1 MISVLLLEIGEKTSF
16 YAAILPFAVAA
27 LTFHFFRKKFHGAS
41 DTEGIN
47 LLQQQE
53 EKNIVL
59 ETGIIKSLISRA
71 WPMVIFGAS
80 LWLLDS
86 SFWTIGTLYSQELK
100 EVNRLGSFF
109 FAAYMIPPI
118 FTSLL
123 APHIYSRFGKKKTA
137 FTAALVSALMLLIM
151 SISTNIIFILVCV
164 FLVSVFSNLALILNY
179 AVFEDFVARL
189 NRYGNDM
196 VAMEQISASLA
207 YVIGPV
213 LLGYIS
219 TLVGYQHTFSFVGI
233 LIGSISIACLVA
245 VPRKIKMPQME
256 LKHLNSN

>member
-1 MISVLLLEIGEKTSF
+1 
-16 YAAILPFAVAA
+16 
-27 LTFHFFRKKFHGAS
+27 
-41 DTEGIN
+41 
-47 LLQQQE
+47 
-53 EKNIVL
+53 
-59 ETGIIKSLISRA
+59 
-71 WPMVIFGAS
+71 
-80 LWLLDS
+80 
-86 SFWTIGTLYSQELK
+86 
-100 EVNRLGSFF
+100 
-109 FAAYMIPPI
+109 
-118 FTSLL
+118 
-123 APHIYSRFGKKKTA
+123 
-137 FTAALVSALMLLIM
+137 MLLIM

-233 LIGSISIACLVA
+233 LMGSISIACLVA